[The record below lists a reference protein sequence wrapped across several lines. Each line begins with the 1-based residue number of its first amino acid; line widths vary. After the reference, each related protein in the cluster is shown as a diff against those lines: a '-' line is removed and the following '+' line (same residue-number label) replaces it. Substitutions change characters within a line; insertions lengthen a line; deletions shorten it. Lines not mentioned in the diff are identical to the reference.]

1 MMAMRNVM
9 NKLKTNVNYKRR
21 VTSISI
27 KPTDKIKKSYM
38 LFHPQYNIEKAKVII
53 PSHRKPLGIRDNL
66 SYGAVYGTRS
76 FFDLFTGYSNERTLS
91 REQWLNRFIY
101 LETVAGVPGMI
112 GGMMR
117 HMISLRSLKRDYGW
131 IHTLLEEAENERMH
145 LLTFVE
151 LRQPGPFFR
160 LAVLV
165 TQGVFFNTFLAA
177 YIITPRTC
185 HRFVGYLEEEAV
197 KTYSHAIRDIDTV
210 GSDASIWAGE
220 QAPQI
225 AINYWN
231 LPYNASIRD
240 VIMAV
245 RADEASHS
253 HVNHT
258 LASMALDQQNPFE
271 KGHYDLPQDFVQPP
285 EAFFPYYERK
295 ALSKEHDTALSK
307 EHDEAKY

>member
-9 NKLKTNVNYKRR
+9 NRIKTNTNYIPVNYKRK
-21 VTSISI
+21 VTSMSL
-27 KPTDKIKKSYM
+27 KPVEKKSYM
-38 LFHPQYNIEKAKVII
+38 LFHPQYETNEIKNIV
-53 PSHRKPLGIRDNL
+53 PSHRKPQGIRDNL
-66 SYGAVYGTRS
+66 SYGAVYSTRS
-76 FFDLFTGYSNERTLS
+76 CFDLLTGYSAKRTLS

-117 HMISLRSLKRDYGW
+117 HMVSLRSLKRDHGW

-145 LLTFVE
+145 LLTFME
-151 LRQPGPFFR
+151 LRQPGPTFR

-177 YIITPRTC
+177 YLITPRTC
-185 HRFVGYLEEEAV
+185 HRLVGYLEEEAV
-197 KTYSHAIRDIDTV
+197 KTYTHAINDIDIV
-210 GSDASIWAGE
+210 GSDASIWADE
-220 QAPQI
+220 QAPEI

-231 LPYNASIRD
+231 LPFDASVRD

-258 LASMALDQQNPFE
+258 LASMAHDQQNPFD
-271 KGHYDLPQDFVQPP
+271 KGHTILPKDFVQPP
-285 EAFFPYYERK
+285 AGFLPYFK
-295 ALSKEHDTALSK
+295 K
-307 EHDEAKY
+307 